1 MGEKRKPAEGS
12 AGDKKHKKQR
22 KEKEGTDIGVAKEPK
37 VKEGSVGA
45 FVFGVRDRMLT
56 R

>member
-22 KEKEGTDIGVAKEPK
+22 KEEQANDTAKKPR
-37 VKEGSVGA
+37 VKEDSVDLIS
-45 FVFGVRDRMLT
+45 FL
-56 R
+56 